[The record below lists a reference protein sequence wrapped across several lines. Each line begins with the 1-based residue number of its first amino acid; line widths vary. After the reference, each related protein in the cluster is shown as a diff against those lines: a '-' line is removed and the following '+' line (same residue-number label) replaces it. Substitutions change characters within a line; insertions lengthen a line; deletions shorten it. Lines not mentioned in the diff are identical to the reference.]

1 MKRWYGKLLGFIA
14 GWLLM
19 LISCGCVLI
28 LTTFCY
34 YKVLTTPREAE
45 HLHGPLDIDTRDV
58 DT

>member
-1 MKRWYGKLLGFIA
+1 MTLA